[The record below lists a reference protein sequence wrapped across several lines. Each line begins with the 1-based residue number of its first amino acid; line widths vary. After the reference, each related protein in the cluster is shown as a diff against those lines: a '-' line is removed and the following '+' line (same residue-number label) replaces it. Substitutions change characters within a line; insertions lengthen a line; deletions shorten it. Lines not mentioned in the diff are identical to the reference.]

1 MHVGAHTLR
10 IQEALLEPRA
20 ISPPPV
26 RHALLIFLLSLTA
39 LLHVATIGWGDLY
52 SQTDGQ
58 YAGAAREMLAEHH
71 LLLPTND
78 GVPRLQ
84 KPPLLYWLIIV
95 SFKLF
100 GVNAAAA
107 RLPVALATVATVAL
121 TFLIG
126 EQLGGYWRGFL
137 AGLIYLCSCGV
148 FLLGRILMPEP
159 VFSALVAGAI
169 YCGLRGYEARG
180 RRAGWFIG
188 VWLCC
193 AFATLAKSPLG
204 LVYVA
209 AIFALLSLFFREA
222 RMRFRALLR
231 WEYFLIFCL
240 LVVPWHIW
248 AERHFPGYLRQLL
261 SGEWIGHV
269 RGLSD
274 ATHDYEGVPRLQFL
288 ALHFVWWFPWLI
300 ALLPTLL
307 LAIRRI
313 IRPREITFADALPLC
328 WMAVVFVPLLLLGQR
343 QDYYS
348 MSMWSAF
355 ALWTAEGWQRAP
367 DKLRVAGIAAV
378 ISAGMVVI
386 CVALFLPVVARE
398 MHGEWGNMDTRWTAW
413 KALRAM
419 PTATWLTIRPMLFVS
434 GFSVVLFGTLAFYL
448 QCKQRER
455 LAILAL
461 AAAMLPTGLTMIDG
475 VARIARFFSLAD
487 AARLLN
493 PRPIIE
499 HAVLFEG
506 PLEDS
511 SSLVFYLNRKFSLVN
526 QNPAKEAP
534 FGGGTEETFV
544 TESDVLDRWA
554 DGEPVYLI
562 VEQSRA
568 PQWQRLLTERF
579 HIFHQVATC
588 GTYIVLTNEL

>member
-1 MHVGAHTLR
+1 MHVGANTLR
-10 IQEALLEPRA
+10 IEETLLEPSA
-20 ISPPPV
+20 INPPPV
-26 RHALLIFLLSLTA
+26 RHALLVCLLALTV

-58 YAGAAREMLAEHH
+58 YAGAAREMIAEHH

-78 GVPRLQ
+78 HVPRLQ
-84 KPPLLYWLIIV
+84 KPPLLYWLLIG

-100 GVNAAAA
+100 GVTAAAA

-126 EQLGGYWRGFL
+126 ERLAGYWRGFL

-159 VFSALVAGAI
+159 VFSALLAGAI
-169 YCGLRGYEARG
+169 YCGLRGYQSRG

-193 AFATLAKSPLG
+193 ALATLAKSPLG
-204 LVYVA
+204 LIYVA
-209 AIFALLSLFFREA
+209 AVFLLLSIFFREA

-231 WEYFLIFCL
+231 WEYLSIFCL
-240 LVVPWHIW
+240 LVVPWHMW

-261 SGEWIGHV
+261 GAEWIGHV

-274 ATHDYEGVPRLQFL
+274 ATHDYEGVPPLQFL
-288 ALHFVWWFPWLI
+288 TLHFVWWFPWSI
-300 ALLPTLL
+300 ALLPALF
-307 LAIRRI
+307 LANRRI
-313 IRPREITFADALPLC
+313 FRPREIHFGDALPLC
-328 WMAVVFVPLLLLGQR
+328 WMAVAFVPLLLVGQR

-355 ALWTAEGWQRAP
+355 ALWAASAWERAP
-367 DKLRVAGIAAV
+367 DKLRATGVVAVTLAGLLVIAL
-378 ISAGMVVI
+378 
-386 CVALFLPVVARE
+386 ALFLPLLARE
-398 MHGEWGNMDTRWTAW
+398 MHGGWGSMDMRWTAW

-419 PTATWLTIRPMLFVS
+419 PTATWLSLRSMLFIS
-434 GFSVVLFGTLAFYL
+434 GFSLVLFSGLGFYL
-448 QCKQRER
+448 LHKKHDRF
-455 LAILAL
+455 AVIAL
-461 AAAMLPTGLTMIDG
+461 AAAMVPTGLAMMDG
-475 VARIARFFSLAD
+475 VVRIAPFFSLAD

-493 PRPIIE
+493 SRVATDHE
-499 HAVLFEG
+499 VLFEG

-511 SSLVFYLNRKFSLVN
+511 SSLVFYLNRSFSLVN

-534 FGGGTEETFV
+534 FGGGAGETFV
-544 TESDVLDRWA
+544 DEAGVFERWGDA
-554 DGEPVYLI
+554 EPVYLI

-568 PQWQRLLTERF
+568 AHWQALLIQRF

-588 GTYIVLTNEL
+588 GTYAVLSNQL